1 MKKSKKRKL
10 VVCLAV
16 VLTLVGTGTWAMWN
30 SQYNTNGVS
39 NYPIITIDY
48 TNDKQYICDSSNY
61 KVYTVELK
69 EVFFETKDAQKIDL
83 HDALTT
89 GKLTISDMIYVC
101 KKQKKNNKSKVYTG
115 DNYQIVLTENECL
128 IAPLS

>member
-1 MKKSKKRKL
+1 MKKNKKRKL
-10 VVCLAV
+10 AICLV
-16 VLTLVGTGTWAMWN
+16 IVLALVGAGTLVMWN

-48 TNDKQYICDSSNY
+48 TNDKQYICDSSYY

-89 GKLTISDMIYVC
+89 GKLTISDMTHVC

-115 DNYQIVLTENECL
+115 DNYQIVLTGNECL

>member
-10 VVCLAV
+10 AVCLAV
-16 VLTLVGTGTWAMWN
+16 VLALAGTSTWVMWKG
-30 SQYNTNGVS
+30 QYNSNGVS

-69 EVFFETKDAQKIDL
+69 EVLFETKDAQKINL

-89 GKLTISDMIYVC
+89 GKLTISDMTHVC
-101 KKQKKNNKSKVYTG
+101 KKQKQDNESKVYTG
-115 DNYQIVLTENECL
+115 DNYQIVLTENECM
-128 IAPLS
+128 IEPLS